1 MITTQIYRGSIFTE
15 KKALLEEHL
24 YYDITFIILSIVSL
38 YFDFYYQDKERK
50 SNLFYYYYLHDK
62 YINVRIR

>member
-1 MITTQIYRGSIFTE
+1 MDPTQIYRGSEFTE
-15 KKALLEEHL
+15 KKALFEEHL

-50 SNLFYYYYLHDK
+50 SILFFT
-62 YINVRIR
+62 R